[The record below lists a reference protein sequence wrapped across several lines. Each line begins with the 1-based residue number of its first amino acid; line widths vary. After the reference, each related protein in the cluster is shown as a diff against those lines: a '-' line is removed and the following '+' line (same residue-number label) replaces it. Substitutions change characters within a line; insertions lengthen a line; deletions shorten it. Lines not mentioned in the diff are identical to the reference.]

1 MSSLTTACA
10 KAIAVAQGGIWNVEK
25 QTVRKQKMA
34 SRKCSIMFQLHKSPE
49 VAGTEADSSNAADY
63 INKNAELKTPH
74 LKYISYVPYFFAI
87 LL

>member
-1 MSSLTTACA
+1 
-10 KAIAVAQGGIWNVEK
+10 
-25 QTVRKQKMA
+25 
-34 SRKCSIMFQLHKSPE
+34 MFQLHKSPE